1 MRRSLL
7 ALLVPALLPLAAP
20 GAQQTPP
27 VRRDRAA
34 LEQQFRER
42 LEAVLKERLALTDAQ
57 LAFLRDV
64 NNRLDGERR
73 ALFREERAVR
83 LEMREALRGAQDQA
97 AQDRVAALLERA
109 RLVQRKRL
117 DLMEAE
123 QAELASMLTPI
134 QRAKYLGLQEQL
146 RRRAEEMQRRAEGD
160 SMHGADSLS
169 PPPPGNRR
177 RFPRRPPGLP
187 GSAEVP

>member
-1 MRRSLL
+1 MRRL
-7 ALLVPALLPLAAP
+7 LLVVLVLAPLLGA
-20 GAQQTPP
+20 GAQHTPP

-42 LEAVLKERLALTDAQ
+42 LEALLKERLALTDPQ
-57 LAFLRDV
+57 LAVLREV

-83 LEMREALRGAQDQA
+83 NEMREALKGGDDQA
-97 AQDRVAALLERA
+97 TQDRVATLLERN

-117 DLMEAE
+117 DLMELE
-123 QAELASMLTPI
+123 QRELSGVLTPV

-146 RRRAEEMQRRAEGD
+146 RRRAEDMQRRAEGD
-160 SMHGADSLS
+160 TVSGADSTRHGS
-169 PPPPGNRR
+169 PGERR
-177 RFPRRPPGLP
+177 RFIRRPPGPDP
-187 GSAEVP
+187 GLR